1 MEEKKEGKMKKKRE
15 SRMILNNNKNIIFT
29 LIIMIMQSVH
39 RVARRMTILVE
50 VAISIICPKTRSLF
64 NFFSAIVFFIIHHII
79 LYYLPRALRGLQQS
93 II

>member
-1 MEEKKEGKMKKKRE
+1 MKKKRE

-64 NFFSAIVFFIIHHII
+64 NFFSAIVFF
-79 LYYLPRALRGLQQS
+79 YYSSYNSLLPTTCIERPTTVNNLGG
-93 II
+93 

>member
-1 MEEKKEGKMKKKRE
+1 MKKKRE

-50 VAISIICPKTRSLF
+50 VAISIICPKTRSLLT
-64 NFFSAIVFFIIHHII
+64 FSLQLFFFIIHHII

>member
-50 VAISIICPKTRSLF
+50 VAISIICPKTRSLLTF
-64 NFFSAIVFFIIHHII
+64 SLQLFFLLFII
-79 LYYLPRALRGLQQS
+79 
-93 II
+93 

>member
-1 MEEKKEGKMKKKRE
+1 MEEKKGGKMKKERE

-50 VAISIICPKTRSLF
+50 VAISIICPKTRSLLTF
-64 NFFSAIVFFIIHHII
+64 SLQLFFLLFII
-79 LYYLPRALRGLQQS
+79 
-93 II
+93 